1 MVKRVVNVHIN
12 ESFLPLKLDINK
24 PLNAAVSQYNK
35 DPPPTPPTAVF
46 DVNQQNEFHNQLESL
61 AALTKDAAHSP
72 FLPLMKIPSQLP
84 TAKRYA
90 LIPFS
95 SVVAKSITAMK
106 ILNQ

>member
-1 MVKRVVNVHIN
+1 MLLFHSIIKT
-12 ESFLPLKLDINK
+12 P
-24 PLNAAVSQYNK
+24 
-35 DPPPTPPTAVF
+35 PPTAVF

-95 SVVAKSITAMK
+95 SVVAKSITPMK
-106 ILNQ
+106 IINQ